1 MNFVTGS
8 TGFLGAHLLYHL
20 MRRGENVVALKRP
33 SSDLGYIRQVFQ
45 TYTAEADNLFDKIKW
60 VNGDV
65 LDYQGLLDIDYPIER
80 IYHLAAMVSFDPSDK
95 KRLLQTNVWG
105 TSNIVNFAL
114 EKQIS
119 DIVYVSSVAALDPVK
134 ENQRITEDKF
144 GNNPERKST
153 YAKSKFQSELEIWR
167 GIEEGLRAVIVN
179 PSVII
184 GPGMKNEGPAKV
196 FSAVKNGLRF
206 FPQGATGFVDV
217 RDTCRIM
224 LELIDNECFNER
236 YIINEGNYSYKKLF
250 RIIASIYDKQPPDKE
265 LKPFWTDLFYRLDWV
280 KSFLTRTDRLITKE
294 LHRSM
299 HGKSKFSN
307 EKVKQQL
314 KCEFI
319 PIEET
324 IQDTI
329 SHLIE

>member
-20 MRRGENVVALKRP
+20 IRRGEEVVALKRP
-33 SSDLGYIRQVFQ
+33 SSNLEYIRQVFQ
-45 TYTAEADNLFDKIKW
+45 TYDPEADKLLNKVNW

-65 LDYQGLLDIDYPIER
+65 LDYQELLNIDYPIER

-119 DIVYVSSVAALDPVK
+119 DIVFVSSVAALDPVN

-153 YAKSKFQSELEIWR
+153 YAQSKFQSELEIWR

-196 FSAVKNGLRF
+196 FRSVKNGLRF
-206 FPQGATGFVDV
+206 YPQGTTGFVDV
-217 RDTCRIM
+217 RDTCRVIM
-224 LELIDNECFNER
+224 ELVSNECFNER
-236 YIINEGNYSYKKLF
+236 YIVNEGNYSYKKLF
-250 RIIASIYDKQPPDKE
+250 RIIASIYGKQPPNKE
-265 LKPFWTDLFYRLDWV
+265 LKPFITNLFYRLDWL
-280 KSFLTRTDRLITKE
+280 KTFLARTKRIITKE

-314 KCEFI
+314 KYEFI
-319 PIEET
+319 PIEESVR
-324 IQDTI
+324 DTI
-329 SHLIE
+329 THLIE